1 MLSINFSELVLTI
14 ISFFILLYLLNRF
27 LYTPVL
33 KFMDERKARLDASLA
48 NERAAQTA
56 LDALAEDIDA
66 RKAAQRD
73 AGKQVLD
80 AQRREDAKAHAELAK
95 ALHAESTAARREA
108 KATVDALAGEVQ
120 QQLAAQR
127 QELAHTLADKLL
139 NK

>member
-33 KFMDERKARLDASLA
+33 KFMDARKARLDASLA
-48 NERAAQTA
+48 NECAAQTA

-73 AGKQVLD
+73 VCKQVLD
-80 AQRREDAKAHAELAK
+80 AQRREDAKAQAELVK
-95 ALHAESTAARREA
+95 ELHAESATARREA